1 MVLPYS
7 HQISR
12 VRWYSFVMISSSFV
26 YRTVTVFGDPFQNLP
41 LDFKIVFHSWPLP
54 LSLAA
59 TKGIAFAFFSSG
71 Y

>member
-12 VRWYSFVMISSSFV
+12 VRWYSFVMALSSFA
-26 YRTVTVFGDPFQNLP
+26 YRTLTVFGDPFQDLL
-41 LDFKIVFHSWPLP
+41 LDFTAVIHGWPVP
-54 LSLAA
+54 RSLAA
-59 TKGIAFAFFSSG
+59 TEGIAFAFFSSG

>member
-1 MVLPYS
+1 M
-7 HQISR
+7 
-12 VRWYSFVMISSSFV
+12 MIPSSFV

-41 LDFKIVFHSWPLP
+41 LDFKIVIHCWPLP